1 MVKELISFSNPGQ
14 IWNKLT
20 LVSFITLFKLNKLI
34 LMKVLYFPVSK
45 SFYDLG
51 LVIKVTSIVLL
62 SL

>member
-1 MVKELISFSNPGQ
+1 MSVSNPGR

-20 LVSFITLFKLNKLI
+20 LVSFITVFKLNKLI

-45 SFYDLG
+45 CVYDLG
-51 LVIKVTSIVLL
+51 LVIKVTSIALL